1 MPSSAVY
8 CQCHSFLCLIPM
20 PETSLSLQTFI
31 FKHIQAISLFLSIS
45 AIIISLFWIW
55 KPGVSWKAIIVL
67 FLTWQFL
74 FVVHS
79 VFLSNLFPP
88 KLFFLL
94 TALLILFL
102 VSVRFSFLRWP
113 TKDFFLIGLTLC
125 LFLEY
130 KYILSFC
137 LFIHSNYFFL
147 AISGMSVLAFSGFS
161 GCYFESSQGHLLI
174 ALTLQLTGYG
184 CWKFNLLPP

>member
-31 FKHIQAISLFLSIS
+31 FKYIQAISLILSIS

-102 VSVRFSFLRWP
+102 VSVSFSFLRWP

-125 LFLEY
+125 LFLVY

-147 AISGMSVLAFSGFS
+147 GYFRNVSAGLFWFFWMLLWIFPRTFINSSYIAADWIWVL
-161 GCYFESSQGHLLI
+161 
-174 ALTLQLTGYG
+174 
-184 CWKFNLLPP
+184 KV